1 MTKAIFFDRD
11 GVVNYRL
18 VKDYVKSADE
28 FHFVPDFFDFFRNI
42 KNAGYLAVLVTNQQ
56 SVGKGI
62 MTEAE
67 LCEIFD
73 HMQREIR
80 KSTGFA
86 FDDIYYCTA
95 LSQAGSPDRKPNP
108 GMLLKAIEKWDID
121 RVKSWMIGDRGSD
134 AQAGRNAGV
143 HSIIVGN
150 SPDDEKSLADICF
163 ANFNEAWKWFE
174 LEIKGCRP
182 I

>member
-1 MTKAIFFDRD
+1 MNKAIFFDRD

-28 FHFVPDFFDFFRNI
+28 FRFVADFFDFFRKI
-42 KNAGYLAVLVTNQQ
+42 KDAGYLAILVTNQQ

-67 LCEIFD
+67 LCGIFD
-73 HMQREIR
+73 YMQREIR
-80 KSTGFA
+80 KATGFA

-95 LSQAGSPDRKPNP
+95 LSSSGSPDRKPNP
-108 GMLLKAIEKWDID
+108 GMLIKAIEKWDID
-121 RVKSWMIGDRGSD
+121 REQSWMIGDRGSD

-143 HSIIVGN
+143 RSIMIGN
-150 SPDDEKSLADICF
+150 SPEDEKSLADVCYVNLD
-163 ANFNEAWKWFE
+163 AAWESFKS
-174 LEIKGCRP
+174 
-182 I
+182 